1 MQSRGSRI
9 VGAGVLAALLAAPAL
24 AGPGRPASGPGLA
37 PPAASLV
44 LPTRQGDAYCF
55 QRAVTIHGVVL
66 AGGRCYTFYALNTP
80 TGAFLGVGPAGP
92 PMIPPGQLVRLN
104 TPAGAKHKGRLFY
117 LIPLRAQVIGVP
129 VNVIQFVTV
138 QFSLAGGRL
147 IFALPW
153 GGQLYRLRSEDSG
166 VPEGPE
172 R

>member
-1 MQSRGSRI
+1 MRSRI
-9 VGAGVLAALLAAPAL
+9 LGAVVLAALLAAPAL
-24 AGPGRPASGPGLA
+24 ARPGRPASGPGVA
-37 PPAASLV
+37 PGATSLV
-44 LPTRQGDAYCF
+44 LPSKQGDAYCF

-66 AGGRCYTFYALNTP
+66 AGGRCYTFYALNTAS
-80 TGAFLGVGPAGP
+80 GAFLGVGPAGP

-129 VNVIQFVTV
+129 VNVMQFVTV

-153 GGQLYRLRSEDSG
+153 GGQLYRLRSDDSG